1 MTRQRLAPMDT
12 LFLRMEDPTN
22 PMMVTGVIVFESP
35 VDPERLRETIETR
48 LLVYD
53 RFRQRVA
60 FPRPPRRTPYWQD
73 DADFDLGYH
82 LRRVTLPQPGD
93 QAALQKIVS
102 QLASTPLDLTRPL
115 WQLHLVDVSGD
126 ESTTS
131 PQDAS
136 TLGGCALIFRLHH
149 GFADGMALVQVLLS
163 VADTDAKGPQPGTLE
178 ESVPTGDKTRHR
190 AAKSLVGKGLGLLT
204 HPRRAANLAR
214 SGAEAVITLGELVL
228 LPPDSNPAFRGELG
242 MTKRAAW
249 SDPISLQDVKLI
261 GRRLGGTVNDV
272 LLSAMTGALRRYLGD
287 RGQSLD
293 DDASLTAGIAVNL
306 RPPGTEAEL
315 GNQLGFVYLSLP
327 IEMAD
332 PADRL
337 RELKRRMDRHKDSL
351 EAPVGLA
358 ALKAIGMVP
367 ANMQTALVR
376 FLGSKTTVVVTNVVG
391 PREPLYLAGA
401 PIEQLMFWVPQSGG
415 VGVGVSIL
423 SYAGRVWLGV
433 LVDEGLVSDPEAII
447 AGFQAEFDALLA
459 LALETEETPSMSDLM
474 GKLED
479 TLIRLDAILDGDA
492 GEPDSA
498 SKASS
503 AASQ

>member
-22 PMMVTGVIVFESP
+22 PMMVTGVMVFRSP
-35 VDPERLRETIETR
+35 IDPEQLRETIEDR
-48 LLVYD
+48 LLRVD
-53 RFRQRVA
+53 RFRQRAVQ
-60 FPRPPRRTPYWQD
+60 PRPPRRTPYWQD
-73 DADFDLGYH
+73 DPNFDLDYH
-82 LRRVTLPQPGD
+82 LQRIALPPPGD
-93 QAALQKIVS
+93 QAALQELVS
-102 QLASTPLDLTRPL
+102 QMASTPLDLTRPL
-115 WQLHLVDVSGD
+115 WQLHLVESSGD
-126 ESTTS
+126 ASTTS

-136 TLGGCALIFRLHH
+136 SLEGRALIFRLHH

-163 VADTDAKGPQPGTLE
+163 VADTDAEGPQPGTQK
-178 ESVPTGDKTRHR
+178 ESVPTGAKTRHR
-190 AAKSLVGKGLGLLT
+190 AAKSLVGKGLGWLI
-204 HPRRAANLAR
+204 HPRHAANLAR
-214 SGAEAVITLGELVL
+214 SGAEAVTTLGELIL
-228 LPPDSNPAFRGELG
+228 LPPDSNPAFRGKLG
-242 MTKRAAW
+242 LTKHAAW
-249 SDPISLQDVKLI
+249 SAPIPLQDVKLI
-261 GRRLGGTVNDV
+261 GRRLGGTVNDI
-272 LLSAMTGALRRYLGD
+272 LLSAMTGALRRYLGN

-293 DDASLTAGIAVNL
+293 DDASLTAGVAVNL

-327 IEMAD
+327 IEVAD

-358 ALKAIGMVP
+358 ALKAIGILP

-376 FLGSKTTVVVTNVVG
+376 FLGSKTTVVVTNVIG

-433 LVDEGLVSDPEAII
+433 LADEGLVSDPEAII
-447 AGFQAEFDALLA
+447 AGFQAEFEALLA
-459 LALETEETPSMSDLM
+459 LALETEDTPTMSDVM

-479 TLIRLDAILDGDA
+479 TLTRLDAILKGDT

-498 SKASS
+498 SG
-503 AASQ
+503 AASAMPQ